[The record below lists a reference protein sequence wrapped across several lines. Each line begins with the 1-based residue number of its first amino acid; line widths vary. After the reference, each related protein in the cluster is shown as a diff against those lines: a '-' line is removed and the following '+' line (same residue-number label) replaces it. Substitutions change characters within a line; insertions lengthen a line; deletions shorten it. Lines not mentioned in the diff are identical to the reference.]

1 MVEEGVEGDLGGRM
15 LNMFSGITNFKVN
28 GSKRNRARKE
38 SVFFFFFK
46 DIMSLA
52 WYSYNSNIEFSK
64 RNLESTKIFLY
75 KCLAAPTLSCEELEQ
90 KKNKWEELT
99 QI

>member
-38 SVFFFFFK
+38 SIFFFFF
-46 DIMSLA
+46 
-52 WYSYNSNIEFSK
+52 
-64 RNLESTKIFLY
+64 FL
-75 KCLAAPTLSCEELEQ
+75 
-90 KKNKWEELT
+90 
-99 QI
+99 